1 MATKIKSKGC
11 SLKQSI
17 TAVYTVIPSLI
28 DISVSGEKS
37 QTADTTSLDG
47 TQYGTKIPNG
57 TTDPPTIT
65 ANGFYDPDDSTITA
79 FAALLPTPVATNF
92 KVSYT
97 DATPTEAIYSGVG
110 FGFDKNVSLA
120 DAVKCTYTIETS
132 GPPT

>member
-17 TAVYTVIPSLI
+17 SAVYTVIPSLI

-37 QTADTTSLDG
+37 MTADTNALDG
-47 TQYGTKIPNG
+47 GQFGTKIPNG
-57 TTDPPTIT
+57 TTEPATIT
-65 ANGFYDPDDSTITA
+65 ATGFYDPDDSTITA
-79 FAALLPTPVATNF
+79 FAALLATPVATNF

-97 DATPTEAIYSGVG
+97 DSTPTEHVYSGVG
-110 FGFDKNVSLA
+110 FGFDKQVSLL

-132 GPPT
+132 GAPS